1 MDIQTA
7 QSLVDRLNEC
17 CDAYYNQSNPLISD
31 SEYDALFNKL
41 KEMEKETGI
50 LLKNSPTQTVGHA
63 VKSKLAKVKH
73 DIPLLSLDKTKD
85 TNDLVKFIQANPCLM
100 MFKYDGLTVELIYNK
115 GKLIQASTRGDG
127 YIGEDITHNA
137 KTFKNIPFAIPYQGF
152 LRVVGEAIIYK
163 ADFQFINDNLPAGEK
178 PYANARNLV
187 SGSVRQ
193 LNNKICAN
201 RNVHFMLWDVLEG
214 LDDIAK
220 NPDSRKSKFLA
231 CIDLGFEKPTAYV
244 ADVSGLSALPDG
256 INSLKRK
263 AIEKGIPIDGLVVKY
278 DSISYSRQK
287 GGTSHH
293 NNDGIA
299 FKFEDE
305 REKTILRE
313 IEWSLG
319 RTGQLTPVAIFDPVE
334 LEGTVISRASV
345 HNLSYLRDFDL
356 NIGDEIEV
364 YKANMIIPQIY
375 KNLSGENRTKKIGVQ
390 HPANCPCCGLTIKVE
405 HVNNTDTVYCVNPNC
420 DGKKLSAFEHFVS
433 KPAMNI
439 DGLSEATLGRFIEC
453 GWLDTFTD
461 IYRLNQ
467 YKDNI
472 VKMDGFGVASYNK
485 LWNAIENSRK
495 VTFDKFLVALGI
507 PNIGKTAAKA
517 ISQYCNGNVEQFEYL
532 LNQDFD
538 WTLLD
543 DFGQVMSDS
552 IKQWFKDI
560 ANTRMYVDLLNI
572 LQIQRP
578 KERNIQNSVFINKTV
593 VVTGTLQHYTRESI
607 TAKLEEL
614 GAKVSGSVSK
624 KTDYLIAGEKAGSK
638 LSKAQQ
644 CEVTILTENDFVKMI
659 S

>member
-1 MDIQTA
+1 MVK
-7 QSLVDRLNEC
+7 SLVDTLNKYR
-17 CDAYYNQSNPLISD
+17 DAYYNQSDPLVTD
-31 SEYDALFNKL
+31 AEYDALFDRL
-41 KEMEKETGI
+41 KQIEQESGI
-50 LLKNSPTQTVGHA
+50 VLSNSPTKTVGYE
-63 VKSKLAKVKH
+63 VKSKLVKVKH

-85 TNDLVKFIQANPCLM
+85 VGDLAKFIKANPCIM
-100 MFKYDGLTVELIYNK
+100 MFKYDGLTVELIYNN
-115 GKLIQASTRGDG
+115 GHLVQASTRGDG

-137 KTFKNIPFAIPYQGF
+137 KTFKNIPLSIPYQGF
-152 LRVVGEAIIYK
+152 LRVAGEAIIYK
-163 ADFQFINDNLPAGEK
+163 NDFQLINDNLPAGEK

-193 LNNKICAN
+193 LDSKICSS
-201 RNVHFMLWDVLEG
+201 RSVYFMLWDVLEG
-214 LDDIAK
+214 LDDIAE
-220 NPDSRKSKFLA
+220 NPDSRISKFMA
-231 CIDLGFEKPTAYV
+231 CANLGFESPN
-244 ADVSGLSALPDG
+244 G
-256 INSLKRK
+256 IIIDISTLNNTIESLKCN
-263 AIEKGIPIDGLVVKY
+263 AINRGIPIDGLVVKY
-278 DSISYSRQK
+278 DSLKYSKQK

-305 REKTILRE
+305 KEKTILRD

-364 YKANMIIPQIY
+364 YKANMIIPQIF
-375 KNLSGENRTKKIGVQ
+375 KNLSAQTRAKKIDVQ
-390 HPANCPCCGLTIKVE
+390 YPAKCPCCGMSVEVE
-405 HVNNTDTVYCVNPNC
+405 HVNNTDTVYCVNPYCN
-420 DGKKLSAFEHFVS
+420 GKKLSAFEHFVS

-439 DGLSEATLGRFIEC
+439 DGLSEATLERFINC
-453 GWLDTFTD
+453 GWLNTFAD
-461 IYRLNQ
+461 IYRLDQ
-467 YKDNI
+467 HKASI

-485 LWNAIENSRK
+485 LWKAIENSKK

-507 PNIGKTAAKA
+507 PNIGKTAAKD
-517 ISQYCNGNVEQFEYL
+517 ISQYCQGKIEQFEYL

-538 WTLLD
+538 WTTLN

-552 IKQWFKDI
+552 IKQWFKNAD
-560 ANTRMYVDLLNI
+560 NTKNYVDLLNVI
-572 LQIQRP
+572 QIQELET
-578 KERNIQNSVFINKTV
+578 KKVQDSKFTNKSV
-593 VVTGTLQHYTRESI
+593 VVTGTLQHFTRDSI

-638 LSKAQQ
+638 LSKAKQ
-644 CEVTILTENDFVKMI
+644 CGVTVLTEDEFLEMVQ
-659 S
+659 

>member
-1 MDIQTA
+1 MDVKTIK
-7 QSLVDRLNEC
+7 SIVDTLNEYR
-17 CDAYYNQSNPLISD
+17 DAYYNRSDPLVPD
-31 SEYDALFNKL
+31 AEYDALFDKL
-41 KEMEKETGI
+41 KQMEQESGI
-50 LLKNSPTQTVGHA
+50 VLSNSPTRTVGYE
-63 VKSKLAKVKH
+63 VKSKLTKVKH

-85 TNDLVKFIQANPCLM
+85 TGDLIKFIKVNPCLM
-100 MFKYDGLTVELIYNK
+100 MFKYDGLTVELIYNE
-115 GKLIQASTRGDG
+115 GQLIQASTRGDG

-137 KTFKNIPFAIPYQGF
+137 KTFKNIPLSIPYKGF
-152 LRVVGEAIIYK
+152 LRVVGEAIIHK
-163 ADFQFINDNLPAGEK
+163 QDFQLINDNLPLGEK

-193 LNNKICAN
+193 LDNKICAK
-201 RNVHFMLWDVLEG
+201 RNVHFMPWDVLEG
-214 LDDIAK
+214 LDDECTNYRYEKLMYCADMGFMRPNMIIYKAT
-220 NPDSRKSKFLA
+220 PDNQQLEWD
-231 CIDLGFEKPTAYV
+231 IDIL
-244 ADVSGLSALPDG
+244 
-256 INSLKRK
+256 RQR
-263 AIEKGIPIDGLVVKY
+263 AIDMGIPIDGLVVKY
-278 DSISYSRQK
+278 DNIEFSQQK

-305 REKTILRE
+305 TEKTILRK

-364 YKANMIIPQIY
+364 YKANMIIPQIL
-375 KNLSGENRTKKIGVQ
+375 KNLSAQARTQKIGVQ
-390 HPANCPCCGLTIKVE
+390 HPTVCPCCGETVKVE
-405 HVNNTDTVYCVNPNC
+405 HVNNTDTVYCINPHC

-453 GWLDTFTD
+453 GWLNTFAD
-461 IYRLNQ
+461 IYNLDQ
-467 YKDNI
+467 HKTSI
-472 VKMDGFGVASYNK
+472 VKMDGFGTASYNK
-485 LWNAIENSRK
+485 LWSAIENSKK

-517 ISQYCNGNVEQFEYL
+517 ISQYCNGDVTQFEYL

-538 WTLLD
+538 WTKLD

-552 IKQWFKDI
+552 IRQWFKDTI
-560 ANTRMYVDLLNI
+560 NTRTYIDLLNFI
-572 LQIQRP
+572 QIQKP
-578 KERNIQNSVFINKTV
+578 KAKEIQNSTFANKVV
-593 VVTGTLQHYTRESI
+593 VVTGTLQHFTRDTI

-638 LSKAQQ
+638 LAKAQQ
-644 CEVTILTENDFVKMI
+644 FGVRVLTEDDFI
-659 S
+659 SMV

>member
-1 MDIQTA
+1 MDVKTIK
-7 QSLVDRLNEC
+7 SIVDTLNEYR
-17 CDAYYNQSNPLISD
+17 DAYYNRSDPLVTD
-31 SEYDALFNKL
+31 AEYDALFDKL
-41 KEMEKETGI
+41 KQMEQESGI
-50 LLKNSPTQTVGHA
+50 VLSNSPTRTVGYE
-63 VKSKLAKVKH
+63 VKSKLTKVKH

-85 TNDLVKFIQANPCLM
+85 TGDLIKFIKVNPCLM
-100 MFKYDGLTVELIYNK
+100 MFKYDGLTVELIYNE
-115 GKLIQASTRGDG
+115 GQLIQASTRGDG

-137 KTFKNIPFAIPYQGF
+137 KTFKNIPLSIPYKGF
-152 LRVVGEAIIYK
+152 LRVVGEAIIHK
-163 ADFQFINDNLPAGEK
+163 QDFQLINDNLPLGEK

-193 LNNKICAN
+193 LDNKICAK

-214 LDDIAK
+214 LDDECTNYRYEKLMYCADMGFMRPNMIIYKAT
-220 NPDSRKSKFLA
+220 PDNQQLEWD
-231 CIDLGFEKPTAYV
+231 IDIL
-244 ADVSGLSALPDG
+244 
-256 INSLKRK
+256 RQR
-263 AIEKGIPIDGLVVKY
+263 AIDMGIPIDGLVIKY
-278 DSISYSRQK
+278 DSIEFSQQK

-305 REKTILRE
+305 TEKTILRE

-345 HNLSYLRDFDL
+345 HNLSYLKDFDL

-364 YKANMIIPQIY
+364 YKANMIIPQIL
-375 KNLSGENRTKKIGVQ
+375 KNLSAQARTQKIGVQ
-390 HPANCPCCGLTIKVE
+390 HPTVCPCCGKTVKVE
-405 HVNNTDTVYCVNPNC
+405 HVNNTDTVYCINPHC

-453 GWLDTFTD
+453 GWLNTFAD
-461 IYRLNQ
+461 IYNLDQ
-467 YKDNI
+467 HKTSI
-472 VKMDGFGVASYNK
+472 VKMDGFGTASYNK
-485 LWNAIENSRK
+485 LWSAIENSKK

-517 ISQYCNGNVEQFEYL
+517 ISQYCNGDVTQFEYL

-538 WTLLD
+538 WTTLD

-552 IKQWFKDI
+552 IRQWFKDTI
-560 ANTRMYVDLLNI
+560 NTRTYIDLLNFI
-572 LQIQRP
+572 QIQKP
-578 KERNIQNSVFINKTV
+578 KIKEIQNSTFANKVV
-593 VVTGTLQHYTRESI
+593 VVTGTLQHFTRDTI

-624 KTDYLIAGEKAGSK
+624 KTDYLIAGEKASSK
-638 LSKAQQ
+638 LAKAQQ
-644 CEVTILTENDFVKMI
+644 CGVTILTENDFLKMV

>member
-1 MDIQTA
+1 MDVKTIK
-7 QSLVDRLNEC
+7 SIVDTLNEYR
-17 CDAYYNQSNPLISD
+17 DAYYNRSDPLISD
-31 SEYDALFNKL
+31 AEYDALFDKL
-41 KEMEKETGI
+41 KRIEQESGI
-50 LLKNSPTQTVGHA
+50 ILSNSPTRTVGYE
-63 VKSKLAKVKH
+63 VKSKLTKVKH

-85 TNDLVKFIQANPCLM
+85 TGDLIKFIKANPCLM
-100 MFKYDGLTVELIYNK
+100 MFKYDGLTVELIYNE
-115 GKLIQASTRGDG
+115 GQLIQASTRGDG

-137 KTFKNIPFAIPYQGF
+137 KTFKNIPLSIPYQGF
-152 LRVVGEAIIYK
+152 LRVVGEAIIHK
-163 ADFQFINDNLPAGEK
+163 QDFQFINDNLPLGEK

-193 LNNKICAN
+193 LDNKICAK

-214 LDDIAK
+214 LDDIAE

-231 CIDLGFEKPTAYV
+231 CIDLGFEKPTTYV

-263 AIEKGIPIDGLVVKY
+263 AIKKGIPIDGLVVKY
-278 DSISYSRQK
+278 DSIKYSQQK

-305 REKTILRE
+305 REQSILRD

-364 YKANMIIPQIY
+364 YKANMIIPQIF
-375 KNLSGENRTKKIGVQ
+375 KNLSAQKRTEKLGVQ
-390 HPANCPCCGLTIKVE
+390 YPIVCPCCGQPVNVE
-405 HVNNTDTVYCVNPNC
+405 HVNNTDTVYCVNPHC

-439 DGLSEATLGRFIEC
+439 DGLSEATLRRFIER
-453 GWLDTFTD
+453 GWLNTFAD
-461 IYRLNQ
+461 IYSLDQ
-467 YKDNI
+467 HKATI
-472 VKMDGFGVASYNK
+472 VKMDGFGTASYNK
-485 LWNAIENSRK
+485 LWNAIENSKK

-517 ISQYCNGNVEQFEYL
+517 ISQYCQGDTAQFEYL

-538 WTLLD
+538 WTTLD

-552 IKQWFKDI
+552 IKQWFKDTI
-560 ANTRMYVDLLNI
+560 NTRTYIDLLNLI
-572 LQIQRP
+572 QIQKTEI
-578 KERNIQNSVFINKTV
+578 KEIHNSIFANKIV
-593 VVTGTLQHYTRESI
+593 VVTGTLQHFTRDTI

-644 CEVTILTENDFVKMI
+644 FGVKILTEDDFVNMV
-659 S
+659 